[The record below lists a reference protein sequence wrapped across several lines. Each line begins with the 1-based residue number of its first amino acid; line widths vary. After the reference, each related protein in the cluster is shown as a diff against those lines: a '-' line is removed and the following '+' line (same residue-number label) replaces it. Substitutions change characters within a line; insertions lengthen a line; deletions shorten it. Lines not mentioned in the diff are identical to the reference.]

1 MSEQENVKIARQYV
15 DNLNRKNNE
24 ANRSLLSDD
33 TRTEASGERQPLNK
47 DQTVKFNQRFID
59 AFPDLHFNEREVI
72 AQGDHVVTT
81 WIATGTHSAP
91 LNLST
96 GGSIPP
102 TNRKIS
108 VPGVTVSQVRN
119 NKITHQT
126 ITWDQVAFLMQLGLM
141 TEQDMISMT
150 STTRR

>member
-1 MSEQENVKIARQYV
+1 MSEQENVKIARQYT
-15 DNLNRKNNE
+15 DNLNRHNNE

-59 AFPDLHFNEREVI
+59 AFPDLHFDVREII

-81 WIATGTHSAP
+81 WVATGTHSAP
-91 LNLST
+91 LHMSA

-102 TNRKIS
+102 TNRKVT
-108 VPGVTVSQVRN
+108 VPGVTVSEVRN

-126 ITWDQVAFLMQLGLM
+126 VTWDQVGVFMQLGLM
-141 TEQDMISMT
+141 TEQDVMSMA
-150 STTRR
+150 RR